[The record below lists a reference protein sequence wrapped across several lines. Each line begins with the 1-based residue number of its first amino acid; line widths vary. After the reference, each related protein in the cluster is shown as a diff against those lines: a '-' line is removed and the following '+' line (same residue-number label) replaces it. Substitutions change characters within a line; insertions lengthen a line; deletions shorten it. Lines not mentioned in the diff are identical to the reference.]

1 MLLCHYVAMSLS
13 IDCKI
18 CEFVQRIFQVVS
30 GVSECYV
37 YSPSLLYIYA
47 IGCLCSISL
56 CSIKV

>member
-1 MLLCHYVAMSLS
+1 MENVTMSLS

-37 YSPSLLYIYA
+37 YSPSLLYIRYW
-47 IGCLCSISL
+47 LSMQY
-56 CSIKV
+56 